1 MSDEIT
7 SSSTPF
13 RSKWLGYN
21 QAVCLLIIGV
31 ACLVMLFF
39 RADELLGAARLKAV
53 YKDGGFLTAYV
64 ALVGIPM
71 MFALWGNISW
81 GAAIGFCVLITLGGL
96 FVGSYLILLGWIL
109 LLGLPVL
116 PTIFLVGI
124 LVITSLSIF
133 VLPIMCQELPVTL
146 VKSVT
151 LIALFWTAMSLI
163 SAASDPSNSESTYYG
178 SISLEEHRYFLYLR
192 WGWLGEPDWFE
203 LYECNAIGIG
213 CLQIAPYDN
222 VNGLYLDGDIALV
235 ADPAQHEV
243 RILFN
248 GDVVFTHRP
257 DED

>member
-96 FVGSYLILLGWIL
+96 FVGSYLILLGW
-109 LLGLPVL
+109 
-116 PTIFLVGI
+116 T
-124 LVITSLSIF
+124 
-133 VLPIMCQELPVTL
+133 
-146 VKSVT
+146 
-151 LIALFWTAMSLI
+151 
-163 SAASDPSNSESTYYG
+163 ASDPSNSESTYYG